1 MKINVLSPQGYC
13 GGVKH
18 AIEIVNKVINDP
30 NTKKPIYLLGQIIHN
45 EHVINEIKS
54 KGVIVLEGKSKLELL
69 DSINSGTI
77 IFSAHGV
84 APIIYEKAKEKGL
97 NIVDAT
103 CSNVLIVHKK
113 IKEFLDLNYDI
124 IYIGSPKHPES
135 EGVLGIS
142 NKIHFISNIDDINNL
157 NINNKNIY
165 ITNQTTL
172 SMFDINEYFDL
183 LKSKYPTSIIEDK
196 ICRAT
201 TVRQEAV
208 AYQEKVDLCI
218 VVGDKMSSNSKKLAK
233 VSNEIAKIKTIFCE
247 DLKSLDKNELMGINS
262 VSITSGA
269 STPEYIT
276 KEIIEY
282 LKTL

>member
-18 AIEIVNKVINDP
+18 AIDIVNRVINDP
-30 NTKKPIYLLGQIIHN
+30 NTIKPIYLLGQIIHN
-45 EHVINEIKS
+45 EHVINDIKN

-69 DSINSGTI
+69 DSIDFGTI

-103 CSNVLIVHKK
+103 CSNVLIVHRK
-113 IKEFLDLNYDI
+113 IKEYLNLNYDV
-124 IYIGSPKHPES
+124 IYIGSPNHPES

-142 NKIHFISNIDDINNL
+142 NKIHFISNINEINNL
-157 NINNKNIY
+157 NIKNENIY

-172 SMFDINEYFDL
+172 SMFDIKEYFDL
-183 LKSKYPTSIIEDK
+183 LKEKYPTSIIEDK

-218 VVGDKMSSNSKKLAK
+218 VVGDKKSSNSKKLAK
-233 VSNEIAKIKTIFCE
+233 VSTEIAKIKTIFCE
-247 DLKSLDKNELMGINS
+247 DLESLDKKELIGINS

-269 STPEYIT
+269 STPDHIT
-276 KEIIEY
+276 NEIIEY